1 MNTTQQILNTAVVGC
16 GAISDIYLENMIYH
30 FDNLNVTACCANHLE
45 HAKTKAD
52 AYGIKGCTYEEI
64 LKDPSIDMV
73 VILTPAPTHEILIRQ
88 ALEAGKHVYT
98 EKTMTLSAQ
107 SAMNLQCL
115 AKSKGLYLGSAPDT
129 FLGAALQTARKTIDD
144 GLIGEVTSFDI
155 CANRDLDL
163 SLRRITVSMY
173 ARRRYLL

>member
-73 VILTPAPTHEILIRQ
+73 VILTPAPTHEILIRH
-88 ALEAGKHVYT
+88 LYRSTSGMDG
-98 EKTMTLSAQ
+98 EKISGGDVHRL
-107 SAMNLQCL
+107 
-115 AKSKGLYLGSAPDT
+115 
-129 FLGAALQTARKTIDD
+129 
-144 GLIGEVTSFDI
+144 
-155 CANRDLDL
+155 
-163 SLRRITVSMY
+163 
-173 ARRRYLL
+173 

>member
-16 GAISDIYLENMIYH
+16 GAISDIYLENMIHH

-88 ALEAGKHVYT
+88 ALDRSMPKPTG
-98 EKTMTLSAQ
+98 
-107 SAMNLQCL
+107 
-115 AKSKGLYLGSAPDT
+115 
-129 FLGAALQTARKTIDD
+129 R
-144 GLIGEVTSFDI
+144 
-155 CANRDLDL
+155 NRD
-163 SLRRITVSMY
+163 
-173 ARRRYLL
+173 